1 MDSLQPE
8 TETQPENET
17 LQEVKP
23 LREFEPLEVPTLE
36 EEVSKVDWGAVFKET
51 VETLLLAAVLF
62 LVINALTA
70 RIRVDGPS
78 MEPSFHHNNYVI
90 VSKLSY
96 KIGEIERGDVVVFP
110 FPRNPEED
118 YIKRVIGLPGDT
130 VEVFNGVVY
139 VNEVPLEEPYIMAEP
154 NRDLAPRV
162 VAEGMVFVMGDNR
175 NNSSDSRSWGPLP
188 IEDVLGK
195 GVFVY
200 WPPEDF
206 GVVEHFEF
214 DSLDG
219 NTN

>member
-8 TETQPENET
+8 TETQPE
-17 LQEVKP
+17 
-23 LREFEPLEVPTLE
+23 FEPIEVPTLE
-36 EEVSKVDWGAVFKET
+36 EEAKKIDWGAVLRET

-62 LVINALTA
+62 LVINTLTA

-78 MEPSFHHNNYVI
+78 MEPSFYHNNYVI

-96 KIGEIERGDVVVFP
+96 TIGEIERGDVVVFP

-139 VNEVPLEEPYIMAEP
+139 VNEIALEESYILAAP
-154 NRDLAPRV
+154 NRDLASRV

-175 NNSSDSRSWGPLP
+175 NNSSDSRQWGPLA
-188 IEDVLGK
+188 IEDILGK
-195 GVFVY
+195 GVFIY

-214 DSLDG
+214 ESLDG
-219 NTN
+219 NVN